1 MTLSKLDVML
11 SVVWV
16 VWWIVFDWLVVALC
30 SGGGR
35 RGGRVGRRYRY
46 VTCPVRRA
54 CEV

>member
-30 SGGGR
+30 SGGEEGR
-35 RGGRVGRRYRY
+35 ARWTSISICYMSC
-46 VTCPVRRA
+46 T
-54 CEV
+54 